1 MGKSGEAGP
10 SRPWFILPGIMVLAA
25 VFLGGSGFASFLHF
39 VRSDFSAYQPDS
51 SISVTRDGFTLWTE
65 DGAVGTA
72 DLRCTAT
79 GPNAAVQLRPVA
91 GRTTFSNGRDAF
103 EAIASTPEDFPAG
116 QYVISCVSA
125 SGQANVPLYVGPRI
139 DLAAVGRLVA
149 FNIVA
154 PLMLGVCAVVLFV
167 ILAVMR
173 YRRRRITTPTV

>member
-65 DGAVGTA
+65 DGGIGAA
-72 DLRCTAT
+72 ELRCTAT
-79 GPNAAVQLRPVA
+79 GPNAVVQLRPVA

-154 PLMLGVCAVVLFV
+154 PLLLGVCAIVLSV

-173 YRRRRITTPTV
+173 YRGHRITTPTV